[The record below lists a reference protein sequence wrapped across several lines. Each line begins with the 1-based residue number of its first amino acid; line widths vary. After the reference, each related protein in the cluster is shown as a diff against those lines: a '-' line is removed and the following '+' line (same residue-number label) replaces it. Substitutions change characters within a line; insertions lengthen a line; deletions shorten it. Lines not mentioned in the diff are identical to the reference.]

1 MIFATGA
8 ILVVIDILTNLSPPE
23 VAIPFLAV
31 VGLISGIAVTK
42 QIEGA
47 IAGLATGAII
57 AALAESTK
65 TIISM
70 QGISGVEGFLL
81 GNIFLWIG
89 LLLFA
94 AGFTSHAAS

>member
-1 MIFATGA
+1 MILATGA
-8 ILVVIDILTNLSPPE
+8 ILVLIDMVTNLSPPE

-31 VGLISGIAVTK
+31 VGLIFGIAVTQ

-47 IAGLATGAII
+47 VAGLATGAII

-65 TIISM
+65 AIIST
-70 QGISGVEGFLL
+70 QAISGVEGFLL
-81 GNIFLWIG
+81 GNVFLWIG

-94 AGFTSHAAS
+94 AGFTSHAAD